1 MPAVDDLASLVAR
14 LEVVADR
21 LEAGGA
27 GQEDA
32 AASVAAY
39 DEVMALHKVWSD
51 LSKKIGGD
59 VATIAAMVDQAFI
72 AQVGHILP
80 SKFG

>member
-21 LEAGGA
+21 LEAGGAGA

-51 LSKKIGGD
+51 LSTKIGGD

-72 AQVGHILP
+72 AQVDHTLH
-80 SKFG
+80 